1 MGIEALTIT
10 DSGETIVPQTK
21 EDWTDWVSAT
31 ETRNYVSD
39 DPLIDWLNLY
49 GKERGFISDLD
60 LPGYDSRTDFSRFV
74 TKKGIEFED
83 EVVKH
88 LQKLIPIYNIT
99 TNPMRSRSLEAAEQT
114 FEAMCRGEL
123 TISQAVIRDAESRT
137 FGLADLLV
145 RSDKLAE
152 FFPGYI
158 TEEEAT
164 VSAPDLDGSP
174 WHYRVIDIKFTT
186 LHFYA
191 GGGLSDSGGSAWAN
205 KIQVHIYN
213 RALGRLQGYLPP
225 EAFLVGRGWDRKV
238 KKQTLRG
245 TSCLERLGAVSQSY
259 ASRSKGSISSK
270 TEGRGFES
278 CRSCQHSVP
287 RNDLILPSRSFP

>member
-1 MGIEALTIT
+1 LGIEALTIT

-99 TNPMRSRSLEAAEQT
+99 TNPMRSLSLEAAEQT
-114 FEAMCRGEL
+114 VEAMFRGEL

-145 RSDKLAE
+145 RGDKLAE
-152 FFPGYI
+152 G
-158 TEEEAT
+158 
-164 VSAPDLDGSP
+164 VWLSLS
-174 WHYRVIDIKFTT
+174 YR
-186 LHFYA
+186 Y
-191 GGGLSDSGGSAWAN
+191 
-205 KIQVHIYN
+205 
-213 RALGRLQGYLPP
+213 
-225 EAFLVGRGWDRKV
+225 
-238 KKQTLRG
+238 
-245 TSCLERLGAVSQSY
+245 
-259 ASRSKGSISSK
+259 
-270 TEGRGFES
+270 
-278 CRSCQHSVP
+278 
-287 RNDLILPSRSFP
+287 